1 MMVKVKGEG
10 EQVERAGAAKRG
22 KAVVVERRR
31 RRRSGDIVVVKV
43 KGEGEQVER
52 GGADKRGW
60 SVRRRWSREFRSK
73 RPPGGRPQ
81 LLEDDS

>member
-1 MMVKVKGEG
+1 MVVVVKGEG

-52 GGADKRGW
+52 GGADRQVEG
-60 SVRRRWSREFRSK
+60 V
-73 RPPGGRPQ
+73 GGRHNSLKTIHSSPF
-81 LLEDDS
+81 LTTPCGTHP